1 MAIIKWKTK
10 EEIEQEEL
18 LESLISTQE
27 EIFDAEL
34 EIKTINL
41 LIELGVL

>member
-1 MAIIKWKTK
+1 MAIIKWKTN
-10 EEIEQEEL
+10 EEIEEEKL

-34 EIKTINL
+34 EIKTITL